1 MVNYEYGL
9 SPESMFIRKSKSKY
23 SLYTIQIVD
32 PENVNLILEG
42 F

>member
-9 SPESMFIRKSKSKY
+9 SPESMFIRKSKSIS
-23 SLYTIQIVD
+23 SLYVIQIVNS
-32 PENVNLILEG
+32 ENIYLKFKG